1 LHPLAMENIPSA
13 RMAKHIDGK
22 DGIAVMKQPLW
33 KIARRLHAGSVSR
46 TVIATVLARYRIA

>member
-1 LHPLAMENIPSA
+1 MMDLFY
-13 RMAKHIDGK
+13 RF
-22 DGIAVMKQPLW
+22 W